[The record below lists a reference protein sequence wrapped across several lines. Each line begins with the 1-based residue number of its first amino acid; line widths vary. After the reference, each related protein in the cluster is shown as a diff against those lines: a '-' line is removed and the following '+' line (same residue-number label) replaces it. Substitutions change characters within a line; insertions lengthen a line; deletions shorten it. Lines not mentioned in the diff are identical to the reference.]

1 MHTTDYLQFI
11 AYAAIILATTQ
22 PLGRYMATVFSGER
36 TFLTP
41 VLGPAERLIYAICGV
56 RPNTEQSWKSYAG
69 HLLLFAVIGTIATYA
84 ILRLQSYLPLNPQGL
99 AAVPPDLAMNTAI
112 SFNTNTNWQAYGGE
126 NTLSY
131 FSQMTALAVHNF
143 LSAATGLAVAVALIR
158 GLARKSIKT
167 IGNFYVDLTRSILY
181 ILLPIAIVSAL
192 ILVWQGV
199 PQTIGGAVAAQT
211 VEGTSQ
217 TIALGPVASQEAI
230 KELGTNGGGFFN
242 ANSAHPFENPTP
254 LSNFIEDLLIFLIP
268 AALVDTYGRMI
279 GRRKQAYAVYG
290 AMGILFVFGLTMAY
304 FAEASPNSALTQI
317 AGYDSGQG
325 NMEGKEVRFGLA
337 DSVLWAVTTSDT
349 ACGAINAMHDSFM
362 PLAGM
367 VPLVN
372 IMLGCIIFGGVGS
385 GLYGMLLHVVIAVFI
400 AGLMVGRTPEY
411 VGKKIESREV
421 KLAIFALLAITAGT
435 LIVSAIAV
443 ATPAGL
449 AGIGNAGP
457 HGLSEILYAF
467 ASTDANNGSAF
478 EGLNATS
485 MFYNAILSVTMLMG
499 RFVVIIPILAIA
511 GSFAAKKTVPP
522 SYGAFP
528 TDTGLFVALLIGI
541 VVIIGGLTFF
551 PALALGPIVE
561 HFALKAGMAF

>member
-11 AYAAIILATTQ
+11 AYAAVILATTQ

-41 VLGPAERLIYAICGV
+41 VLQPAERLIYAICGV

-69 HLLLFAVIGTIATYA
+69 DLLLFA
-84 ILRLQSYLPLNPQGL
+84 LNPQGL
-99 AAVPPDLAMNTAI
+99 SAVPPDLAMNTAI

-181 ILLPIAIVSAL
+181 ILLPIAIVAAL
-192 ILVWQGV
+192 VLVWQGV
-199 PQTIGGAVAAQT
+199 PQTIGGAVTAQT
-211 VEGTSQ
+211 VEGAQQ

-304 FAEASPNSALTQI
+304 FAEASPNPALAQI
-317 AGYDSGQG
+317 AGYDGSQG

-421 KLAIFALLAITAGT
+421 KLAIFALLATTAGT

-443 ATPAGL
+443 VSPAGL
-449 AGIGNAGP
+449 AGIGNPGP

-485 MFYNAILSVTMLMG
+485 VFYNAILGATMLMG
-499 RFVVIIPILAIA
+499 RFIVIIPILAIA

-528 TDTGLFVALLIGI
+528 TDTGLFVALLIGV

-561 HFALKAGMAF
+561 HFALKAGTAF

>member
-1 MHTTDYLQFI
+1 LHTTDYLQFI
-11 AYAAIILATTQ
+11 VYAAVILATTQ
-22 PLGRYMATVFSGER
+22 PLGRYIAALFSGEK
-36 TFLTP
+36 TFLSPLMQP
-41 VLGPAERLIYAICGV
+41 VERVIYAICGV
-56 RPNTEQSWKSYAG
+56 KQNSEQSWKSYAG
-69 HLLLFAVIGTIATYA
+69 HLLLFALIGTIVTYA
-84 ILRLQSYLPLNPQGL
+84 ILRFQYYLPLNPQNFP
-99 AAVPPDLAMNTAI
+99 AVSPDLAMNTAV
-112 SFNTNTNWQAYGGE
+112 SFNTNTNWQAYSGE

-158 GLARKSIKT
+158 GFARKSTKT
-167 IGNFYVDLTRSILY
+167 IGNFYVDLTRGILY
-181 ILLPIAIVSAL
+181 LLLPIAIVAAL
-192 ILVWQGV
+192 VLVWQGV
-199 PQTIGGAVAAQT
+199 PQTIGGAVQAKT
-211 VEGTSQ
+211 LEGGLQ
-217 TIALGPVASQEAI
+217 TISLGPIASQEAI

-268 AALVDTYGRMI
+268 AALVDAFGRMI
-279 GRRKQAYAVYG
+279 GRRKQAYAVFG
-290 AMGILFVFGLTMAY
+290 AMGIMFVFGLAVAY
-304 FAEASPNSALTQI
+304 SAEAVPNPALAQI
-317 AGYDSGQG
+317 AGYDAAQG

-349 ACGAINAMHDSFM
+349 ACGATNALYDSFM

-372 IMLGCIIFGGVGS
+372 IMLGCIIFGGVGA

-421 KLAIFALLAITAGT
+421 KLAIFALLATTAGT
-435 LIVSAIAV
+435 LIVTAIAV
-443 ATPAGL
+443 ITPAGL
-449 AGIGNAGP
+449 AGIGNLGP

-478 EGLNATS
+478 EGLNANNL
-485 MFYNAILSVTMLMG
+485 FYNALLAATMLMG

-522 SYGAFP
+522 SFGAFP
-528 TDTGLFVALLIGI
+528 TDTGLFVALLIG
-541 VVIIGGLTFF
+541 VVGIIGGLTFF

-561 HFALKAGMAF
+561 HFALKAGIGF

>member
-1 MHTTDYLQFI
+1 MHTTDYLQF
-11 AYAAIILATTQ
+11 AAFAAVIVGATQ
-22 PLGRYMATVFSGER
+22 PLGRYMAALFSGQK
-36 TFLTP
+36 TFLSPLLQP
-41 VLGPAERLIYAICGV
+41 VERLVYLICGIQESV
-56 RPNTEQSWKSYAG
+56 EHSWKRYAG
-69 HLLLFAVIGTIATYA
+69 HLLLFALTGTLMSYA
-84 ILRLQSYLPLNPQGL
+84 ILRLQYYLPFNPQGQMGV
-99 AAVPPDLAMNTAI
+99 APDLAMNTAI
-112 SFNTNTNWQAYGGE
+112 SFSTNTDWQAYSGE

-131 FSQMTALAVHNF
+131 FSQMTDLAVHNF
-143 LSAATGLAVAVALIR
+143 LGAATGLAVAIAVIR
-158 GLARKSIKT
+158 GFARKSTKT
-167 IGNFYVDLTRSILY
+167 IGNFYVDLTRGTLY
-181 ILLPIAIVSAL
+181 LLLPIAFVAAL

-199 PQTIGGAVAAQT
+199 PQTLNGAAAAQT
-211 VEGTSQ
+211 VEGATQ
-217 TIALGPVASQEAI
+217 TIALGPIASQEAI

-254 LSNFIEDLLIFLIP
+254 LSNFLENLLMFLIP

-290 AMGILFVFGLTMAY
+290 AMGILFIFALLMAY
-304 FAEASPNSALTQI
+304 LAEAVPNPALSQI
-317 AGYDSGQG
+317 AGYDPSQG

-337 DSVLWAVTTSDT
+337 NSVLWAVTTSGS
-349 ACGAINAMHDSFM
+349 ACGAVNAMLDSFM

-372 IMLGCIIFGGVGS
+372 IMLGCIIFGGVGT

-421 KLAIFALLAITAGT
+421 KLAIFALLATTAGT
-435 LIVSAIAV
+435 LILSSIAAV
-443 ATPAGL
+443 TPAGV
-449 AGIGNAGP
+449 AGLGSGGP

-467 ASTDANNGSAF
+467 AATDANNGSAF
-478 EGLNATS
+478 AGLNGNS
-485 MFYNAILSVTMLMG
+485 PFYNIMLAATMLMG
-499 RFVVIIPILAIA
+499 RFIVIIPILAMA
-511 GSFAAKKTVPP
+511 GSFAAKKTVPA

-528 TDTGLFVALLIGI
+528 TDTGLFVALLIAI

-561 HFALKAGMAF
+561 HFALRAGMGY